1 MTINTVKQSLSGWGR
16 YPQVAAQVAR
26 PDRYVELVGLAQQAA
41 IARGHGRAYGD
52 AAISASGTTVLMTRL
67 NRFLAFDA
75 ESGLLTAEAGVSLD
89 EILQV
94 VMAQG
99 WFLPVTPGTRYVT
112 LGGAV
117 AADVHGKNHHHV
129 GSFSAFVR
137 EIELFTPQGVLR
149 CSADLYPS
157 VFWATV
163 GGMGMTGIIGEVT
176 LQLKRIPSAEMQ
188 VQHRPAANL
197 AEAFAL
203 MESAE
208 LDDEYTVAW
217 IDCLASGKNLGRS
230 VFMRGHHAEGALSSG
245 PKAAKLKM
253 PFDLPGF
260 ALNRYTVRA
269 FNAGYY
275 RWEGRKQ
282 QAFRCDLAPFF
293 YPLDGIQ
300 QWNRLYGKK
309 GFVQYQFVLPPE
321 TADKGLEAV
330 LTRLSLSGNASFLA
344 VLKRFGAA
352 GSGLL
357 SFPMPGYTL
366 ALDLPLRHDTL
377 ALLDTLDAVVLDHG
391 GRVYLAKDARLAA
404 SSLPRMYPQLDAWRE
419 LRSQL
424 DPEGL
429 FVSALGRRLEM
440 C

>member
-1 MTINTVKQSLSGWGR
+1 MTTNTIKTNLSGWGR
-16 YPQVAAQVAR
+16 YPQVATQVAR
-26 PDRYVELVGLAQQAA
+26 PDRYAELVKLAQGAA
-41 IARGHGRAYGD
+41 LARGHGRAYGD
-52 AAISASGTTVLMTRL
+52 AAVSASGTTVLMTRL

-75 ESGLLTAEAGVSLD
+75 ATGLLSAEAGVSLD

-94 VMAQG
+94 VLPQG
-99 WFLPVTPGTRYVT
+99 WFLPVTPGTRFVT

-129 GSFSAFVR
+129 GSFSAFVQ
-137 EIELFTPQGVLR
+137 EIELFTAQGALR
-149 CSADLYPS
+149 CSPS
-157 VFWATV
+157 SNAQVFWATV
-163 GGMGMTGIIGEVT
+163 GGMGMTGLIGEVT
-176 LQLKRIPSAEMQ
+176 LQLKRIPSGDMQ

-217 IDCLASGKNLGRS
+217 IDCLASGKHLGRS
-230 VFMRGHHAEGALSSG
+230 VFMRGHHAEGAVSPGLK
-245 PKAAKLKM
+245 PARLKM
-253 PFDLPGF
+253 PIDLPGV
-260 ALNRYTVRA
+260 ALNRYSVKA
-269 FNAGYY
+269 FNAFYY

-282 QAFRCDLAPFF
+282 QTFRCDIAPFF
-293 YPLDGIQ
+293 YPLDGIRD
-300 QWNRLYGKK
+300 WNRLYGKK

-321 TADKGLEAV
+321 TAARGLEAV

-404 SSLPRMYPQLDAWRE
+404 ASLPAMYPQLDAWRD
-419 LRSQL
+419 LRRQL

>member
-1 MTINTVKQSLSGWGR
+1 MTTNTVKQTLAGWGR
-16 YPQVAAQVAR
+16 YPQISAQVAR
-26 PDRYVELVGLAQQAA
+26 PDRYAELAGLAQGAA
-41 IARGHGRAYGD
+41 LARGHGRAYGD

-75 ESGLLTAEAGVSLD
+75 SSGLLTAEAGVSLD

-94 VMAQG
+94 VMPQG
-99 WFLPVTPGTRYVT
+99 WFLPVTPGTRFVT

-137 EIELFTPQGVLR
+137 EIELFAAHGAMR
-149 CSADLYPS
+149 CSPTENAPI
-157 VFWATV
+157 FWATV

-176 LQLKRIPSAEMQ
+176 LQLKRIPSSDMQ

-197 AEAFAL
+197 AAAFAL
-203 MESAE
+203 MESVE

-217 IDCLASGKNLGRS
+217 IDCLASGRSLGRS
-230 VFMRGHHAEGALSSG
+230 VFMRGHHAEGALSAG
-245 PKAAKLKM
+245 PKPAKRKM
-253 PFDLPGF
+253 PFDLPGL
-260 ALNRYTVRA
+260 ALNRYSVKA
-269 FNAGYY
+269 FNAFYY

-282 QAFRCDLAPFF
+282 QPFRCDVAPFF
-293 YPLDGIQ
+293 YPLDGIEN
-300 QWNRLYGKK
+300 WNRLYGKK

-321 TADKGLEAV
+321 TAAKGLEAV

-366 ALDLPLRHDTL
+366 ALDLPMRHDTL

-404 SSLPRMYPQLDAWRE
+404 SSLKKMYPQLDAWRE